1 MDDIIRFI
9 EDNYD
14 IKIAHYQKKYL
25 ELLLLNQNQSKIYYI
40 TYPPS
45 AGRLEAIKTL
55 YIIAKCMLNRK

>member
-14 IKIAHYQKKYL
+14 IKIAHCQKKYL
-25 ELLLLNQNQSKIYYI
+25 ELFLLNQNQSKIYI